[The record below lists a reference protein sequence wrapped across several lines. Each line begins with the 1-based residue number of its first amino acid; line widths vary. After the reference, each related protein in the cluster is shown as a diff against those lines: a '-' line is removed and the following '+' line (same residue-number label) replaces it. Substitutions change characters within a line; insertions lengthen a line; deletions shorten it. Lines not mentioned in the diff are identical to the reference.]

1 MKIGKLILLLIQI
14 QKLLRKIS
22 KSYPKNSLPTTKS
35 IFYQHWTHEDFVK
48 ITQQKNAFYPKHF
61 SEYHFLLSHVH
72 RLYLPRQMITYK
84 YVIYTEHDMIL
95 SNTSFETYTQR
106 YRELW
111 KKNWLYGFYRY
122 SKKEKSNERMVEFD
136 CVNNS
141 PVFSGQDSGINYVWA
156 KYVSY
161 TGMWVL
167 DYEQFQ
173 NFRQTRYFISGEY
186 GIEYQ
191 YNLSPRERVAFGSH
205 YGDYNGSYMSRVLF
219 PLIEEEGSGGGGGK
233 KKMVLDP
240 LAGIHHSSNKY
251 ASQSKYSD
259 KEGFIWDDVEKIV
272 KPLPC
277 LVNTRPE
284 YVEKDD
290 LM

>member
-1 MKIGKLILLLIQI
+1 M
-14 QKLLRKIS
+14 
-22 KSYPKNSLPTTKS
+22 
-35 IFYQHWTHEDFVK
+35 
-48 ITQQKNAFYPKHF
+48 
-61 SEYHFLLSHVH
+61 
-72 RLYLPRQMITYK
+72 
-84 YVIYTEHDMIL
+84 
-95 SNTSFETYTQR
+95 
-106 YRELW
+106 
-111 KKNWLYGFYRY
+111 
-122 SKKEKSNERMVEFD
+122 
-136 CVNNS
+136 
-141 PVFSGQDSGINYVWA
+141 GIIMA
-156 KYVSY
+156 AIC
-161 TGMWVL
+161 L
-167 DYEQFQ
+167 E
-173 NFRQTRYFISGEY
+173 
-186 GIEYQ
+186 
-191 YNLSPRERVAFGSH
+191 
-205 YGDYNGSYMSRVLF
+205 LF